1 MPAGV
6 LFSLVAYFLYSC
18 CDAIIKGFGSD
29 LAVFEI
35 AFWTALFSFL
45 PVIFTKPKEEKWT
58 DFWHMRHPWLVNLRS
73 ISGVIGNMA
82 IIYSF
87 TTIPL
92 AEAYSIAFLAPI
104 FVVFLS
110 VRFLGENVSWTRWM
124 FLAFTFLGVL
134 LVVRPGFRELQLG
147 HLTAVLASIAGAI
160 TTTLLRKV
168 APFEKRVS
176 LIGIPLTY
184 TVVINFILM
193 QPTFEWPTPTE
204 FALLLTIGAIGGTG
218 NLLFIAATRR
228 VDASRIAP
236 GQYSQIAWAIV
247 FGAIFYSEFPDLVA
261 WLGLAVVAA
270 FGIMNVVND
279 ETRIR
284 IFSRLTAGAGPATVT
299 AEVQPPI
306 GDPPPRKDDHPA

>member
-6 LFSLVAYFLYSC
+6 IFSLVAYFLYSC

-45 PVIFTKPKEEKWT
+45 PVIFTKPKEERWV
-58 DFWHMRHPWLVNLRS
+58 DFWHMHHPWLVNLRS

-87 TTIPL
+87 THIAL

-110 VRFLGENVSWTRWM
+110 VRYLGEQVSWTRWL
-124 FLAFTFLGVL
+124 FLAATFLGVL
-134 LVVRPGFRELQLG
+134 LVVRPGFRDLQLG
-147 HLTAVLASIAGAI
+147 HLTALLAAVAGAI

-176 LIGIPLTY
+176 LIGIPLAY
-184 TVVINFILM
+184 TVVVNFFLM
-193 QPTFEWPTPTE
+193 LPSFEWPNPQE
-204 FALLLTIGAIGGTG
+204 FALLLSIGAIGGTG
-218 NLLFIAATRR
+218 NILFIAATRR
-228 VDASRIAP
+228 TPVSRIAP
-236 GQYSQIAWAIV
+236 GQYSQIAWAIT
-247 FGAIFYSEFPDLVA
+247 FGAVFYAEFPDLIA
-261 WLGLAVVAA
+261 WVGLAVVAT
-270 FGIMNVVND
+270 FGIMNVMSD

-284 IFSRLTAGAGPATVT
+284 IFSRLSAGAGPATVT
-299 AEVQPPI
+299 AEVQTPI
-306 GDPPPRKDDHPA
+306 GDPPRPKDD